1 MPPRKRA
8 STRAPLESAPLPDE
22 LVLPLE
28 GGLSARDMR
37 PAVQSGQRVLRGQPL
52 VRGGGPLSTWTRAGL
67 DGAVFPTGIKLAA
80 TRRNAIHTVIV
91 NAAECEPYISCDDM
105 LMRSAPREVLAGGV
119 SVTSNGIEHT
129 IRKKERKAMH
139 NIRDI
144 LRKKGTAIWSVAP
157 EETVLEAIRRL
168 DEHGVGALLVLN
180 GDELVGLFSE
190 RDYTRKVILK
200 GLRSQDTPV
209 GTVMSAPVLTI
220 SPDATVQQGLSM
232 MTEQYIRHLPVTDDS
247 GVIGVVSI
255 GDLVKAVIEDQEA
268 LIEQLERFI
277 MG

>member
-1 MPPRKRA
+1 
-8 STRAPLESAPLPDE
+8 
-22 LVLPLE
+22 
-28 GGLSARDMR
+28 
-37 PAVQSGQRVLRGQPL
+37 
-52 VRGGGPLSTWTRAGL
+52 
-67 DGAVFPTGIKLAA
+67 
-80 TRRNAIHTVIV
+80 
-91 NAAECEPYISCDDM
+91 
-105 LMRSAPREVLAGGV
+105 
-119 SVTSNGIEHT
+119 
-129 IRKKERKAMH
+129 MH

-144 LRKKGTAIWSVAP
+144 LRKKGTAIWSVTP

-180 GDELVGLFSE
+180 GDQLVGLFSE

-200 GLRSQDTPV
+200 GLRSQDTSV
-209 GTVMSAPVLTI
+209 GTVMSTPVLTI

-232 MTEQYIRHLPVTDDS
+232 MTEKFIRHLPVTDDS